1 VDSGLLRQRR
11 NIVSISCVLLV
22 YDFAD
27 IKIKQVGFMGTAV
40 EIGNPAAL
48 SIMVWVVWL
57 YFFVRYYQ
65 YWAGEKDA
73 YVLRDLREMVKERSR
88 KYCIKKY
95 VLDSNYGW
103 DGGVDIKR
111 NMIFSWCLE
120 RREYSTG
127 TGSNVAESHKIP
139 IGCIM
144 AWSCFSF
151 ASYCFHK
158 KHMSDHILPF
168 ALAISA
174 LLVKI
179 YSML

>member
-1 VDSGLLRQRR
+1 
-11 NIVSISCVLLV
+11 
-22 YDFAD
+22 
-27 IKIKQVGFMGTAV
+27 MGTAV

-111 NMIFSWCLE
+111 NMIFSFVF
-120 RREYSTG
+120 T
-127 TGSNVAESHKIP
+127 A
-139 IGCIM
+139 
-144 AWSCFSF
+144 
-151 ASYCFHK
+151 
-158 KHMSDHILPF
+158 
-168 ALAISA
+168 
-174 LLVKI
+174 
-179 YSML
+179 